1 MWVIER
7 AVRHCSRISEPM
19 KPVAPARTILGI
31 LVWLCL
37 VVWRCC
43 GLREG
48 GFVLLEES
56 GLEMEMEG
64 VAGLKVEDVGKE
76 KQKERVLYSSG
87 FWTACD

>member
-1 MWVIER
+1 
-7 AVRHCSRISEPM
+7 
-19 KPVAPARTILGI
+19 
-31 LVWLCL
+31 
-37 VVWRCC
+37 
-43 GLREG
+43 LREG